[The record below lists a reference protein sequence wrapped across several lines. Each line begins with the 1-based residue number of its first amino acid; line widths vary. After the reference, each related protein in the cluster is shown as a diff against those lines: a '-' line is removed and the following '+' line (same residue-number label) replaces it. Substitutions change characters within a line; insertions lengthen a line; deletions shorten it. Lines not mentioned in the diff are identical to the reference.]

1 MAADKLTAAL
11 TSVDWNA
18 NVAAFIDQA
27 HLVERIAAS
36 GFRLALWA
44 NQFESADNGQNGNPA
59 LCFIREMQIAGHL
72 VATTSALACYKT
84 TAASLRTIVETALY
98 YTYFRVHPVELGT
111 LVRNSKWFISKDD
124 VIEYHRLHTDGFA
137 ENQQRLQFVAQLN
150 PWYSRMS
157 AIIHGQLPGQW
168 VTQVSI
174 ADTKP
179 DLPTLEKI
187 ADEFEQ
193 CVRIVDALFLCTA
206 GKELW
211 DYFSHAARE
220 ILIKGMPGDLKAA
233 LKLG

>member
-1 MAADKLTAAL
+1 MSAAKLTAAL

-18 NVAAFIDQA
+18 NIATFIGHAD
-27 HLVERIAAS
+27 LVERIAAS

-44 NQFESADNGQNGNPA
+44 RQFENTDKGEHGNPA

-72 VATTSALACYKT
+72 VATTCALACYKS
-84 TAASLRTIVETALY
+84 TASSLRTIVETALY

-111 LVRNSKWFISKDD
+111 LVRNPKWFISKDD
-124 VIEYHRLHTDGFA
+124 VIEYHKLHTEGFA
-137 ENQQRLQFVAQLN
+137 ENQQKVQVVGQLN

-193 CVRIVDALFLCTA
+193 CVRIVDALFFCTA
-206 GKELW
+206 GNELW
-211 DYFSHAARE
+211 DYFSHVARHA
-220 ILIKGMPGDLKAA
+220 LIKGMPGDVKAA
-233 LKLG
+233 LKLA